1 MVFAVTHIVIAM
13 RVKVEH
19 SFCRWSR
26 AEIIAI
32 VYHMQLVANPAFS
45 SLRILYQIDIW

>member
-1 MVFAVTHIVIAM
+1 MVFAITHIAVAM
-13 RVKVEH
+13 RVNMAH

-32 VYHMQLVANPAFS
+32 MYHMQLVANLAFS
-45 SLRILYQIDIW
+45 SF